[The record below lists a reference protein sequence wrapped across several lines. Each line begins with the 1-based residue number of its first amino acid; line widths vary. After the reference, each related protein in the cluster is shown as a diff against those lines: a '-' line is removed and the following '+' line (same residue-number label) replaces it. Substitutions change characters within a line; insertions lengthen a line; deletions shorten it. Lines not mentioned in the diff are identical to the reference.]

1 MIREKREDIHN
12 NDIYEV
18 QVMLGQ
24 NQVAI
29 IAIVELFWKPTPQ
42 QPEEEEK
49 NKVRMAAIIA
59 QMTRA
64 KRERDKKKTYVT
76 EKCM

>member
-1 MIREKREDIHN
+1 MVPKCIAQMTRAKMENIFENQELLRNWETFRKVEED
-12 NDIYEV
+12 
-18 QVMLGQ
+18 
-24 NQVAI
+24 
-29 IAIVELFWKPTPQ
+29 
-42 QPEEEEK
+42 
-49 NKVRMAAIIA
+49 RMAAIIA